1 MSVDRKIS
9 LLRVQTSFTTTH
21 RNGIG
26 QPDYTTEY
34 AKRVGR
40 IILFVSECH
49 GQMHKTSLTYISIT
63 SRYEPNDVNWVR
75 CVMTNNLFRYY
86 IKHLN
91 REHWDVLN
99 HPCVNWIPILKAII
113 WHPGFEYY
121 TSSKQRDLAS
131 METIEQIIGNN
142 NQVHCEK
149 DKSSL
154 ISRNSL
160 WNAKKH
166 IFSSTWT
173 T

>member
-1 MSVDRKIS
+1 MGCFGKTIKKWGQFARKCFHILFSINLGLDLTLLLERTLECFVIFLFTLFVSVDRKIS

-34 AKRVGR
+34 AKLVGR

-99 HPCVNWIPILKAII
+99 QPIIQR
-113 WHPGFEYY
+113 
-121 TSSKQRDLAS
+121 SKGQQLYNS
-131 METIEQIIGNN
+131 KTIN
-142 NQVHCEK
+142 
-149 DKSSL
+149 
-154 ISRNSL
+154 
-160 WNAKKH
+160 
-166 IFSSTWT
+166 
-173 T
+173 

>member
-1 MSVDRKIS
+1 MPFGNFGKTIKRDQFARQKFYILFSIHLDFNFILLLERTLEYFITFFFTLFVSVDIKIS

-34 AKRVGR
+34 AKLVGR

-99 HPCVNWIPILKAII
+99 QPAAFK
-113 WHPGFEYY
+113 G
-121 TSSKQRDLAS
+121 S
-131 METIEQIIGNN
+131 TIVQ
-142 NQVHCEK
+142 
-149 DKSSL
+149 
-154 ISRNSL
+154 
-160 WNAKKH
+160 
-166 IFSSTWT
+166 
-173 T
+173 

>member
-1 MSVDRKIS
+1 MTLFYFNEISWLISITFRLFWQDNQKRSICEQKFYILFSIHLDFNFILLLERTLEYFITFFFTLFVSVDRKIS

-34 AKRVGR
+34 AKLVGR

-99 HPCVNWIPILKAII
+99 HR
-113 WHPGFEYY
+113 
-121 TSSKQRDLAS
+121 Q
-131 METIEQIIGNN
+131 
-142 NQVHCEK
+142 
-149 DKSSL
+149 
-154 ISRNSL
+154 
-160 WNAKKH
+160 
-166 IFSSTWT
+166 
-173 T
+173 